1 VDVVRHVQA
10 TTLRALLAL
19 PASAQRALAGRPLTI
34 DGATLATET
43 QLTLR
48 LKRVV
53 RDPAVEELPITEGRG
68 VLRRQCI
75 VVGGRQPIGTT
86 RDLAVG
92 ELPGRLYVPRGAA
105 TPGPLLV
112 WLHGGGFVYGDLDSH
127 DAVCRFLSERAGVR
141 VLAVDYR
148 LAPEHPFP
156 AAYDDARSAHRW
168 VVENAAALGADTE
181 RLALGGDSAGATL
194 SAVAAIAAACD
205 GLPLAFQLLMYPSTD
220 QTTQWPTRA
229 RFGEGFYLTTEFMDV
244 AKRSYLPDPATWG
257 LPEASPL
264 FADLPAG
271 LAPAHIATAGFDP
284 LRDEGEAYARKLAD
298 AGVEVTLRRYAD
310 QIHGFVNF
318 VGVGH
323 TSRAAVIEVAAA
335 LRLGLA

>member
-1 VDVVRHVQA
+1 VDFVMRVQA
-10 TTLRALLAL
+10 TTLGMLLAL
-19 PASAQRALAGRPLTI
+19 PAPVQRALAGRPLTI

-53 RDPAVEELPITEGRG
+53 RDPAIEELPIAHGRD

-75 VVGGRQPIGTT
+75 VVGGRQPIAAT
-86 RDLAVG
+86 RDLAMDD
-92 ELPGRLYVPRGAA
+92 LSGRLYVPRGAA

-127 DAVCRFLSERAGVR
+127 DAVCRFLAERAGVR

-156 AAYDDARSAHRW
+156 AAYDDARAAHRW
-168 VVENAAALGADTE
+168 VVENAASLGADPE

-194 SAVAAIAAACD
+194 SAVAAIAAARD
-205 GLPLAFQLLMYPSTD
+205 GLPLAFQLLLYPSTD
-220 QTTQWPTRA
+220 QTTEWPSRA
-229 RFGEGFYLTTEFMDV
+229 RFGDGLYLTTEFMDV
-244 AKRSYLPDPATWG
+244 AKCSYLPDPATWG
-257 LPEASPL
+257 LPEVSPL
-264 FADLPAG
+264 LAELPPG
-271 LAPAHIATAGFDP
+271 LAPAYVATAGFDP
-284 LRDEGEAYARKLAD
+284 LRDEGEAYVRKLAD
-298 AGVEVTLRRYAD
+298 AGVDVTLRRYAD
-310 QIHGFVNF
+310 QIHGFVNI
-318 VGVGH
+318 VGVGR

-335 LRLGLA
+335 LRRGLA